1 MNDRIALLADGRLI
15 VAATDGTS
23 KRHDC
28 EFAAEIERREQRSAE
43 KNSWL
48 RGDQEAPGGMFNRS
62 SLWGGKG
69 VPRGVSVRPRVVA
82 VAGGDRPESMVYALW
97 TGVVGAVLDFD
108 FSENYERRVFHRER
122 FHVSEFDRHPGD
134 GRIACRFGD
143 EEVSHLAVLEPDGRH
158 AKPVTEGD
166 SIDSAPSW
174 VPDREAI
181 LYHSAG
187 LSRDPQGYVRGFGP
201 FGIHRI
207 DLSNGE
213 LETVLESPAHDYLAP
228 QSDAGGNLYY
238 IRRSYEGPEGAKPSV
253 WVTLKDTFL
262 FPFRVFR
269 ALIDFFQIFSHL
281 VSRKPLT
288 TAGGPKQQGPEPVRM
303 WIAGRMIDVQKASQ
317 ANSPDGALAP
327 ADWELVKRTANGTET
342 VLARH
347 VLAYD
352 LANDGRIAWSDGK
365 NLHLIGADGSK
376 RKLLSEPLI
385 DSVKWLETFEGTAE

>member
-69 VPRGVSVRPRVVA
+69 VPRGVSIRPRVVA

-108 FSENYERRVFHRER
+108 FNENYERRVFHRER

-143 EEVSHLAVLEPDGRH
+143 EDVSHLAVLEPDGRH

-166 SIDSAPSW
+166 SVDSAPSW
-174 VPDREAI
+174 EPGKEAI

-207 DLSNGE
+207 DLTNGE
-213 LETVLESPAHDYLAP
+213 LETVLESPLHDYLAP
-228 QSDAGGNLYY
+228 QTDAKGNLYY
-238 IRRSYEGPEGAKPSV
+238 IRRSYEGPGGPKPSV
-253 WVTLKDTFL
+253 WVTLKDTLL

-327 ADWELVKRTANGTET
+327 ADWELVKRTTDGSET

-352 LANDGRIAWSDGK
+352 LAADGRIAWSDGK
-365 NLHLIGADGSK
+365 NLHLIGTDGSK

-385 DSVKWLETFEGTAE
+385 DSVKWLEPLELSEA